1 MRHSIRRGWLLFFL
15 FLFSA
20 NSYAQVAAVT
30 FTVQVPPADSVQAV
44 YLAGSFN
51 YWHAGDSLYRM
62 KKISDNRYTLTLPV
76 FDNHSYQYKY
86 TLGHWNKVELAAND
100 SNISNRVF
108 MSANGKQV
116 NDTVMKW
123 KKPAP
128 ANEKPNAQMQQ
139 INAMKDSALAKLQ
152 PELNNMINFL
162 KQYVQ
167 NFLAATPNA
176 ALHRRLDKKVT
187 KKLGSAY
194 RQVTKLLWDVFASIS
209 PEQKKQ
215 MNDLLNKPEAQK
227 DFINAL
233 GNAFGTVVE
242 GKKQ

>member
-1 MRHSIRRGWLLFFL
+1 MLFFL
-15 FLFSA
+15 LLFSV
-20 NSYAQVAAVT
+20 NSKAQVAAVT
-30 FTVQVPPADSVQAV
+30 FTVQVPSVDSAKGI

-51 YWHAGDSLYRM
+51 YWHAGDSLYLM
-62 KKISDNRYTLTLPV
+62 KKIGDNRYSLTLPV

-86 TLGHWNKVELAAND
+86 TLGHWNRVELAAND

-108 MSANGKQV
+108 VAANGKQLT
-116 NDTVMKW
+116 DTVMKW
-123 KKPAP
+123 KTVLPATAQTNP
-128 ANEKPNAQMQQ
+128 QMQQ

-152 PELNNMINFL
+152 PELNNMIDFL

-167 NFLAATPNA
+167 NFLAAKPNA

-187 KKLGSAY
+187 KKIGSAY
-194 RQVTKLLWDVFASIS
+194 RQVTKLLWDVFAAIS